1 MKDEIRRI
9 MNLVKEGK
17 LSPEDAAELV
27 EAFQDG
33 DENLKQ
39 EEKVAAGASA
49 GTADSGS
56 ASTGSSSSA
65 GSAKTD
71 NPVSSFL
78 GFVEGLAKDVTKDID
93 WTKVNS
99 QVREGVTKGVEA
111 VKKAAEEAK
120 LGQGIGFLFG
130 IHESKVVSLPLSVPE
145 GKVLRIE
152 ASSGAVSL
160 VGSTELGQVRVHAG
174 FKAANQEEAKRKA
187 ALYTPVLEENE
198 QYVTLKLQEG
208 PDSQIDASINVAPN
222 TPVEIKSSSGRV
234 VVRDMTASVKVVA
247 QSAGFEG
254 TGLKGAVDVS
264 LATGS
269 SRLVDCDG
277 PFVTL
282 ESKSGDMDLKRVK
295 GVVTARSSS
304 GDIHL
309 AECAVRTLNI
319 DVASGEVEV
328 DLNQPVMGSVSVRAV
343 SGDVRLS
350 VPDGCEALVN
360 LSTLQGDIV
369 SDIELEDQQEITGKL
384 SGRLGS
390 GSGQIDLS
398 TVSGDVTLSLRNSA
412 SVSSTPNE
420 EPAAPPAEPQA
431 PTEG

>member
-39 EEKVAAGASA
+39 EEKTTASETAADQ
-49 GTADSGS
+49 TT
-56 ASTGSSSSA
+56 STA

-145 GKVLRIE
+145 GKILKIE

-160 VGSTELGQVRVHAG
+160 VGSADQGQVRVHAG
-174 FKAANQEEAKRKA
+174 FKAVNQEEAKRKA
-187 ALYTPVLEENE
+187 ALYTPVLDVSD

-234 VVRDMTASVKVVA
+234 VVRDMTASVKIIA

-254 TGLKGAVDVS
+254 TGLKGAVEVS
-264 LATGS
+264 LASGS
-269 SRLVDCDG
+269 SRLADCDG
-277 PFVTL
+277 SFVTL

-295 GVVTARSSS
+295 GVITARSSS

-309 AECAVRTLNI
+309 AECAVKTLSI

-328 DLNQPVMGSVSVRAV
+328 DLIQPVTGSVSVRAV
-343 SGDVRLS
+343 SGDVKLS

-360 LSTLQGDIV
+360 LSTLQGEIIM
-369 SDIELEDQQEITGKL
+369 DIELEDHQAITGKL
-384 SGRLGS
+384 TGRLGS
-390 GSGQIDLS
+390 GTGQIDLS
-398 TVSGDVTLSLRNSA
+398 TVSGDVTLGLRDSA
-412 SVSSTPNE
+412 SVSSTPSE
-420 EPAAPPAEPQA
+420 EGAASSQPEV
-431 PTEG
+431 

>member
-33 DENLKQ
+33 EESLKE
-39 EEKVAAGASA
+39 EEKVTAGAAESASA
-49 GTADSGS
+49 GA
-56 ASTGSSSSA
+56 
-65 GSAKTD
+65 AKTD

-93 WTKVNS
+93 WTKVNQ
-99 QVREGVTKGVEA
+99 QVREGVNKGVDA

-120 LGQGIGFLFG
+120 LGQGLGFLFG
-130 IHESKVVSLPLSVPE
+130 IHESKVVALPLAVPA

-160 VGSTELGQVRVHAG
+160 VGSNDLGQVRVHAG
-174 FKAANQEEAKRKA
+174 FKASNQEEAKRKA

-208 PDSQIDASINVAPN
+208 PDSQIDASINV
-222 TPVEIKSSSGRV
+222 TPTTAVEIKSSSGRV
-234 VVRDMTASVKVVA
+234 VVRDMQASVKVVA

-254 TGLKGAVDVS
+254 TGLTGAVDVS
-264 LATGS
+264 LASGS
-269 SRLVDCDG
+269 TRLCDCAG
-277 PFVTL
+277 PFVSL

-295 GVVTARSSS
+295 GVITARSSS
-304 GDIHL
+304 GDVHL
-309 AECAVRTLNI
+309 AECAIRTLNI
-319 DVASGEVEV
+319 DVASGDVEV

-343 SGDVRLS
+343 SGDVSVS
-350 VPDGCEALVN
+350 VPDGCEALVS
-360 LSTLQGDIV
+360 LSTLQGEIVKDIDLMDEQAV
-369 SDIELEDQQEITGKL
+369 AGKL
-384 SGRLGS
+384 TGRLGT
-390 GSGQIDLS
+390 GSGLIDLS
-398 TVSGDVTLSLRNSA
+398 TVSGDVTLSMRDAGSVA
-412 SVSSTPNE
+412 SEPTP
-420 EPAAPPAEPQA
+420 PPAEPTQEA
-431 PTEG
+431 GPAEG

>member
-49 GTADSGS
+49 GPEEAAATGT
-56 ASTGSSSSA
+56 ASTG

-145 GKVLRIE
+145 GKILKIE

-160 VGSTELGQVRVHAG
+160 VGSNDLGQVRVHAG

-198 QYVTLKLQEG
+198 QYVTLRLQEG

-254 TGLKGAVDVS
+254 TGLRGAVEVS

-328 DLNQPVMGSVSVRAV
+328 DLNQPVLGSVSVRAV
-343 SGDVRLS
+343 SGDVKLS
-350 VPDGCEALVN
+350 VPDGSEALVN
-360 LSTLQGDIV
+360 LSTLQGDIIK
-369 SDIELEDQQEITGKL
+369 DIELEDQQEITGKL
-384 SGRLGS
+384 SGRLGA
-390 GSGQIDLS
+390 GTGQIDLS
-398 TVSGDVTLSLRNSA
+398 TVSGDVTLALRDSA

-420 EPAAPPAEPQA
+420 ETVAPPAES
-431 PTEG
+431 

>member
-33 DENLKQ
+33 EETLKE
-39 EEKVAAGASA
+39 EEKVTAGSGAS
-49 GTADSGS
+49 S
-56 ASTGSSSSA
+56 APKS
-65 GSAKTD
+65 D
-71 NPVSSFL
+71 NPVSSFI

-93 WTKVNS
+93 WTKVNQ
-99 QVREGVTKGVEA
+99 QVREGVTKGVDA

-120 LGQGIGFLFG
+120 LGQGLGFLFG
-130 IHESKVVSLPLSVPE
+130 IHESKVVTLPLAVPE

-160 VGSTELGQVRVHAG
+160 VGSTELGQARVHAG
-174 FKAANQEEAKRKA
+174 FKASNQEEAKRKA

-198 QYVTLKLQEG
+198 QFVTLKLQEG

-234 VVRDMTASVKVVA
+234 VVRDMSASVKVVA

-254 TGLKGAVDVS
+254 TGLTGAVEVA
-264 LATGS
+264 LASGS
-269 SRLVDCDG
+269 SRLTDCSG

-304 GDIHL
+304 GDVHL
-309 AECAVRTLNI
+309 HECAVRTLNI
-319 DVASGEVEV
+319 DVASGCVEV
-328 DLNQPVMGSVSVRAV
+328 DLIQPVMGSVSVRAV
-343 SGDVRLS
+343 SGDVSVS
-350 VPDGCEALVN
+350 VPDGCEALVS
-360 LSTLQGDIV
+360 LSTLQGDIIK
-369 SDIELEDQQEITGKL
+369 DIELEDEQEITGKL
-384 SGRLGS
+384 TGRLGS

-398 TVSGDVTLSLRNSA
+398 TVSGDVTLAMRDTGSVA
-412 SVSSTPNE
+412 SEPTPP
-420 EPAAPPAEPQA
+420 PAAEPTQETGPAQ
-431 PTEG
+431 G

>member
-39 EEKVAAGASA
+39 EEKVAAGTGATSA
-49 GTADSGS
+49 AAEAGSTTGS
-56 ASTGSSSSA
+56 AA
-65 GSAKTD
+65 GASKSD

-99 QVREGVTKGVEA
+99 QVREGVNKGVEA

-145 GKVLRIE
+145 GKMLRIE

-160 VGSTELGQVRVHAG
+160 VGSAELGQVRVHAG

-187 ALYTPVLEENE
+187 ALYTPVLEEND

-234 VVRDMTASVKVVA
+234 VVRDMVASVKVVA

-254 TGLKGAVDVS
+254 TGLKGAIEVS

-309 AECAVRTLNI
+309 TECAVRTLNI

-328 DLNQPVMGSVSVRAV
+328 DLVQPVMGSVSVRAV
-343 SGDVRLS
+343 SGDVKLS

-360 LSTLQGDIV
+360 LSTLQGDIIN
-369 SDIELEDQQEITGKL
+369 DIELQDQQEITGKL

-398 TVSGDVTLSLRNSA
+398 TVSGDVTLALRDSA
-412 SVSSTPNE
+412 SVASTPNE
-420 EPAAPPAEPQA
+420 EATVPPAEPQA